1 MARPVAL
8 LVSLI
13 LTLLAAASA
22 QAQTYPARP
31 VKIIVPFAVGGPADI
46 YARFLGAKLQEA
58 LGQPFV
64 VENRPGAGAVVGSDA
79 VAKSAPDGYTLLM
92 MSNTH
97 TVNETLIPKKP
108 YELMRDLAPINGVNY
123 SDLLMVVH
131 PSVPANNLK
140 EFLALA
146 KAKPKALNYAS
157 SGPGTPYHMAGEL
170 FKAMAGVDIVHVPYK
185 GSDGAR
191 TGILGGQVHM
201 MMDAITT
208 MAPNVSAGKLKALGT
223 TGKSRSTVLPDV
235 PTVAEAGVPGY
246 EAGIWLGLMAPAG
259 TPKPILERL
268 NAEVGRIIQ
277 APEVKENWM
286 KQGAAPMSMT
296 LDQFD
301 KFLRDE
307 IVKWAN
313 VVKVS
318 GAKVD

>member
-1 MARPVAL
+1 MIRIAAVLLSL
-8 LVSLI
+8 LVFHG
-13 LTLLAAASA
+13 TVHA
-22 QAQTYPARP
+22 QAYPARS
-31 VKIIVPFAVGGPADI
+31 VKIIVPYGAGGPADI
-46 YARFLGAKLQEA
+46 YARFIGAKLSDT

-64 VENRPGAGAVVGSDA
+64 VEDRPGGGAVIGSDA

-108 YELMRDLAPINGVNY
+108 YDLMRDLAPITGVNY

-146 KAKPKALNYAS
+146 KSKPKVLNYAS

-191 TGILGGQVHM
+191 TGILGGQVQM

-208 MAPNVSAGKLKALGT
+208 MASNVRAGKLKAMGT
-223 TGKSRSTVLPDV
+223 TGKTRSSVLPDV
-235 PTVAEAGVPGY
+235 PTISEAGVPGY
-246 EAGIWLGLMAPAG
+246 EAGIWLGLMAPVG
-259 TPKPILERL
+259 TPRAILERL
-268 NAEVGRIIQ
+268 NAEVNKVIN
-277 APEVKENWM
+277 APEVKETWG
-286 KQGAAPMSMT
+286 KQGAMPMGMSVE
-296 LDQFD
+296 QFD
-301 KFLRDE
+301 KFLRAE
-307 IVKWAN
+307 IVKWAG
-313 VVKVS
+313 VVKAT
-318 GAKVD
+318 GMKVD

>member
-1 MARPVAL
+1 MTRPVAL

-13 LTLLAAASA
+13 LTLLAGASVH
-22 QAQTYPARP
+22 AQTYPARP

-108 YELMRDLAPINGVNY
+108 YDLMRDLAPINGVNY

-146 KAKPKALNYAS
+146 KAKPKELNYAS

-201 MMDAITT
+201 MIDAITT

-296 LDQFD
+296 LEQFD

-307 IVKWAN
+307 IVKWAK
-313 VVKVS
+313 VVKIS